1 MNKNVNFTKKKMF
14 YIFFI
19 VILISIHLNSSQKIE
34 INVVHSNDDINNNY
48 DSIVDLFLFE
58 KNNFIFFN
66 IEILKSS
73 LINMTKSGGFQA
85 LSWFNNNSTSM
96 LMVLR
101 NHSQVVYFK
110 SEGFVG
116 NIKNVPFKVN
126 YKFNKFTFKQLNC
139 MIPEKKNFE
148 NIWKFNCIVISKRLI
163 EKQTKTN
170 LINLLIEKSKKI
182 KRSLINDIYF

>member
-1 MNKNVNFTKKKMF
+1 
-14 YIFFI
+14 
-19 VILISIHLNSSQKIE
+19 
-34 INVVHSNDDINNNY
+34 
-48 DSIVDLFLFE
+48 
-58 KNNFIFFN
+58 
-66 IEILKSS
+66 
-73 LINMTKSGGFQA
+73 
-85 LSWFNNNSTSM
+85 M
-96 LMVLR
+96 LMILR

>member
-1 MNKNVNFTKKKMF
+1 MF

-19 VILISIHLNSSQKIE
+19 VFLISIHLNSSQKIE

-101 NHSQVVYFK
+101 NRSQVVYFK